1 MMRKTINHSKEWI
14 KYRMALKGLTQ
25 ADIAAR
31 AGCLRP
37 MIANVIAGRKVS
49 ANVTTALVRALGF
62 KSFDELITTANRE
75 GMA

>member
-1 MMRKTINHSKEWI
+1 MRKTINHSEKEWI

-31 AGCLRP
+31 ARCTRP
-37 MIANVIAGRKVS
+37 MVTNVIAGRKTS

-62 KSFDELITTANRE
+62 RSFDELIAGANQE